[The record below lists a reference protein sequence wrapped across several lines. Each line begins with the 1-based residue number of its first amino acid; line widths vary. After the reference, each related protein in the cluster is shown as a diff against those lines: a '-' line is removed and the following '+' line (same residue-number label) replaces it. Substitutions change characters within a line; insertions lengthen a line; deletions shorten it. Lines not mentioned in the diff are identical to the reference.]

1 MNVINRIR
9 ELNQYTQIIYNV
21 MNDAEY
27 PPEILVRL
35 VYHPK
40 YYKALEGI
48 MSDEKE
54 ELLDLQNKMYDRIVP
69 WITSKLPDDLVLEYA
84 TNQYYP
90 YLFVTDAKTGE
101 HIGQLNLG
109 DMTFDIF
116 SADGAR
122 DAEKRIDEI
131 NKMISDKEK
140 EITKAY
146 LGGDYSVQEN
156 VGKAAVMYIG
166 RKHFAKKAMQKA
178 GGLQGELD
186 VLRERKE
193 YLENERANQRY
204 HAEQQRRRA
213 IDISNVLE
221 ECGFRAHF
229 VDTERKESEIET
241 EED

>member
-1 MNVINRIR
+1 MNIMGRIL
-9 ELNQYTQIIYNV
+9 ELNQYTQVIYNV
-21 MNDAEY
+21 MKDVEY
-27 PPEILVRL
+27 APEILVQL

-54 ELLDLQNKMYDRIVP
+54 DLLDLQKKMYDRIVP
-69 WITSKLPDDLVLEYA
+69 WITSKLPDDLILEYA

-101 HIGQLNLG
+101 HIGRLNLG
-109 DMTFDIF
+109 NRTFDIF

-122 DAEKRIDEI
+122 EADRKVDEI
-131 NKMISDKEK
+131 NKKIADKEK
-140 EITKAY
+140 EIRKAY
-146 LGGDYSVQEN
+146 IGGDYSVQEN
-156 VGKAAVMYIG
+156 IGKAAVMYIG
-166 RKHFAKKAMQKA
+166 RKHFAKKAIKEA

-186 VLRERKE
+186 ILREQKE
-193 YLENERANQRY
+193 YLENDRANQKY
-204 HAEQQRRRA
+204 HAEMQRKRA
-213 IDISNVLE
+213 IEISNVLE